1 MRANSSLRKIVTI
14 GLFSALGIVLGLLL
28 APVPNVELVTA
39 TIFISGQI
47 LGIQGGILVGLLTE
61 SLYSFLS
68 PYGIAPLPIFLAQI
82 ISMMIVGYW
91 GGRIGTLKP
100 MSRLKTHLII
110 GFSGLVLTLIFAT
123 LTTLAYILFIQVNT
137 KILMS
142 SLLTGLSFY
151 IVHILSNTGIFIL
164 IVPVVVQRLNQ
175 LVKKSNS

>member
-1 MRANSSLRKIVTI
+1 MRPNSSLKKIVTI
-14 GLFSALGIVLGLLL
+14 GLFSALGIALGLLL

-39 TIFISGQI
+39 TIFISGQV

-68 PYGIAPLPIFLAQI
+68 PYGIAPMPIFLAQI

-91 GGRIGTLKP
+91 GGRIGKLKP
-100 MSRLKTHLII
+100 MPTFKIHLIT
-110 GFSGLVLTLIFAT
+110 GLSGLALTLIFAI
-123 LTTLAYILFIQVNT
+123 LTTLAYVLFIEINT
-137 KILMS
+137 KILIS

-151 IVHILSNTGIFIL
+151 VIHILSNTGIFIL

-175 LVKKSNS
+175 VIKKSNP